1 MVASDRAPR
10 LSGHHLKSKSRF
22 IQDLT
27 RPETFPVFLMYFFW
41 AFGTGGLWLVRPLF
55 AYETGGTF
63 LLVAV
68 ISSVSAMPRLVT
80 GPLTGYLTD
89 RFGRKPFVIIGSL
102 LHVIAMTSDFFVDSY
117 LPFLLLEIVGGIGIS
132 VWMTS
137 ANVLMADSTRLE
149 TRGRVVAV
157 REISARIG
165 LLLGPAAAGLI
176 GVVFGLKYIFF
187 FIAITKV
194 IVIIVTVL
202 WIKETRRERADKP
215 ARAPGTKRRID
226 ITMFRTRAFLALAIG
241 TFTVSMVGGGTGV
254 FRTLFPP
261 HFKEVAGLSEV
272 QIGLLLAIAG
282 GVALVAT
289 MPAGVIT
296 DRYGR
301 KRSLLFGLLVTAS
314 AVYVMTLGA
323 TFMVAVVA
331 VMAFGLSEAFGWDTM
346 QVYAMDLAPEEKR
359 GAFLGVWGLF
369 MNLGQII
376 GPLFIGTLA
385 DRYSFGL
392 AFTVVS
398 GMLIVG
404 ATTVFLFGKETKA
417 SPIAANDPSPP

>member
-1 MVASDRAPR
+1 
-10 LSGHHLKSKSRF
+10 LKTRSSF
-22 IQDLT
+22 IQDIT

-89 RFGRKPFVIIGSL
+89 RFGRKPFVIIGAF
-102 LHVIAMTSDFFVDSY
+102 LHVVAMTADFFVDSY

-137 ANVLMADSTRLE
+137 ANVLMADSTRTE

-157 REISARIG
+157 REISARVG
-165 LLLGPAAAGLI
+165 LLLGPAFAGVI
-176 GVVFGLKYIFF
+176 GAVFGLKYIFF

-202 WIKETRRERADKP
+202 WIKETRR
-215 ARAPGTKRRID
+215 ARKEASAPGKSAGGKRRID
-226 ITMFRTRAFLALAIG
+226 FAMFRTRAFLALAIG

-261 HFKEVAGLSEV
+261 HATEVAGLSSG

-282 GVALVAT
+282 GVALAAT
-289 MPAGVIT
+289 MPAGFIT

-301 KRSLLFGLLVTAS
+301 KRALLFGLFVTAS
-314 AVYVMTLGA
+314 AVYAMTLGA
-323 TFMVAVVA
+323 SFAFAAIAVTL
-331 VMAFGLSEAFGWDTM
+331 FGLSEAFGWGTM

-376 GPLFIGTLA
+376 GPLVIGTLA
-385 DRYSFGL
+385 DVYGFKL
-392 AFTVVS
+392 AFTVVAV
-398 GMLIVG
+398 MLLVG
-404 ATTVFLFGKETKA
+404 ATMVFAFGKETRVA
-417 SPIAANDPSPP
+417 EEPSPQR

>member
-1 MVASDRAPR
+1 
-10 LSGHHLKSKSRF
+10 LSSQNSF
-22 IQDLT
+22 IKDIT
-27 RPETFPVFLMYFFW
+27 KPETFPVFLMYFFW

-89 RFGRKPFVIIGSL
+89 RFGRKPFVILGSF
-102 LHVIAMTSDFFVDSY
+102 LHVVAMTSDFFVDSY

-137 ANVLMADSTRLE
+137 ANVLMADSTRTE
-149 TRGRVVAV
+149 TRGRVIAV
-157 REISARIG
+157 REISARVG
-165 LLLGPAAAGLI
+165 LLLGPVAAGVI
-176 GVVFGLKYIFF
+176 GAVFGLKYIFF

-202 WIKETRRERADKP
+202 WIKETRK
-215 ARAPGTKRRID
+215 ARDHSPSKQTTSKRRLD
-226 ITMFRTRAFLALAIG
+226 VSMFKTRAFAALAVG

-261 HFKEVAGLSEV
+261 HATDVAGLSEA
-272 QIGLLLAIAG
+272 QIGLLLALAG
-282 GVALVAT
+282 GVALAAT
-289 MPAGVIT
+289 MPAGFIT
-296 DRYGR
+296 DHYGR
-301 KRSLLFGLLVTAS
+301 KRTLLFGLFVTAL

-323 TFMVAVVA
+323 TFTIAAVAVIT
-331 VMAFGLSEAFGWDTM
+331 FGLSEAFGWGTM
-346 QVYAMDLAPEEKR
+346 QVYAMDLAPEENR
-359 GAFLGVWGLF
+359 GSFLGVWGLF

-385 DRYSFGL
+385 DVYSFGL

-398 GMLIVG
+398 IMLVAG
-404 ATTVFLFGKETKA
+404 ATMVFVFGKETKGTA
-417 SPIAANDPSPP
+417 PTPAKSSPR

>member
-1 MVASDRAPR
+1 
-10 LSGHHLKSKSRF
+10 
-22 IQDLT
+22 
-27 RPETFPVFLMYFFW
+27 MYFFW

-102 LHVIAMTSDFFVDSY
+102 LHIVAMVSDFFINSY

-137 ANVLMADSTRLE
+137 ANVLMADSTRIE

-157 REISARIG
+157 REISARVG
-165 LLLGPAAAGLI
+165 LLLGPAAAGVI
-176 GVVFGLKYIFF
+176 GVIFGLKYIFF
-187 FIAITKV
+187 FIAACKV
-194 IVIIVTVL
+194 AVIIVTVL
-202 WIKETRRERADKP
+202 WIKETRR
-215 ARAPGTKRRID
+215 ARDRTPRKTATGKRRID
-226 ITMFRTRAFLALAIG
+226 IAMFKTRAFLALAIG
-241 TFTVSMVGGGTGV
+241 TFTISMVGGGTGV

-261 HFKEVAGLSEV
+261 HATQVAGLSEV

-282 GVALVAT
+282 GVALAAT
-289 MPAGVIT
+289 MPAGFVT

-301 KRSLLFGLLVTAS
+301 KRTLLFGLFATAL

-323 TFMVAVVA
+323 TFTIAVVA
-331 VMAFGLSEAFGWDTM
+331 VVTFGLAEAFGSGTM
-346 QVYAMDLAPEEKR
+346 QVYAMDLAPDDKR

-369 MNLGQII
+369 MNLGQIV

-385 DRYSFGL
+385 DVYGFGL
-392 AFTVVS
+392 AFTVVAA
-398 GMLIVG
+398 MLIVG
-404 ATTVFLFGKETKA
+404 AVMVLLFGQETKA
-417 SPIAANDPSPP
+417 RPVRIDEPSPS